1 MKNPHDIQTA
11 AIPTPGSGA
20 LMLHVPVL
28 SIARSLRNPR
38 KHFDQAKLQELAD
51 SIKATGVHQPILLR
65 PLPESRIAD
74 EQQHAKAEK
83 RERAQYELIAGER
96 RWRASQIA
104 GLAEIPAMIRP
115 MSDADALRA
124 AVIENLQRA
133 DITKLEE
140 AEGYREL
147 LDLGD
152 TTAEKIAE
160 DVGKSRTYVF
170 NVLKI
175 LDLCE
180 MGRDMVRSGAMDWSI
195 AQAVARIPVEALQ
208 VKALEKIKDQAD
220 YGQPY
225 TARQAQQM
233 TQREFMLR
241 LDRAPFDRS
250 DAQLCPQVGACD
262 SCSYRTGADPEA
274 YADVDSADV
283 CTNPPCYHEKEE
295 AHTAKVRQ
303 KAVDQGLEVI
313 DGRAAKELIPHAYSG
328 AVNGYLRLDNAYDSP
343 VTGKTLRKLVH
354 KALDTSGIKPTMIIN
369 PHDKKEMI
377 AVVTKEQAAEL
388 LKIAGKAEAHQKQQE
403 ANERQAKADTEAEKK
418 AAVEEYERAWRREI
432 VRRIAVQSKN
442 PSAALL
448 IASQQI
454 AARNIVN
461 TLNGDDAKE
470 LCKMLELGKV
480 APKDAMRDLAAD
492 SASPIA
498 VAGLVLA
505 LRDSAYSPWYWEHN
519 PEAPQNPNLMT
530 MAEACGVDIEAVKA
544 ETKANLRATKAQ
556 AEEKAAAKASE
567 SAAPKADLP
576 LDPAAR
582 AGESRAKGKAK
593 KSPAARASAEPKT
606 TAAEAS
612 AAIAAALQDQ
622 ESGAA
627 AAAQGNEGAPVAAA
641 QAPIQGAAAAAQGD
655 DAGPVAADAAQDLP
669 PSPAAADV
677 DQAEALSVQQSAPAQ
692 TATAND
698 GQGSADAGTGA
709 ADQAATSQAPTFGNG
724 DLVRV
729 KAGLKGPTGRPRK
742 ECGRV
747 GVVRP
752 GHLSLVVEF
761 GAGVGQRAGFE
772 AEELEPYTADP
783 IVGKRVRV
791 LSTGLMSSRGEFMWR
806 EGQVLAARVD
816 GWEIEFAG
824 KPGTIAK
831 TAIFG
836 TEELE
841 SLA

>member
-1 MKNPHDIQTA
+1 MTTANDNPTA
-11 AIPTPGSGA
+11 ALPIPGAGA
-20 LMLHVPVL
+20 LMLHVPL
-28 SIARSLRNPR
+28 QSIARSLRNPR
-38 KHFDQAKLQELAD
+38 KHFDAAKLQELAD

-74 EQQHAKAEK
+74 EQAWAKAEK

-96 RWRASQIA
+96 RWRASQLA
-104 GLAEIPAMIRP
+104 GMAEIPAMIRP
-115 MSDADALRA
+115 MSDAEALRA

-147 LDLGD
+147 LDLGE

-195 AQAVARIPVEALQ
+195 AQAVARIPIEALQ

-250 DAQLCPQVGACD
+250 DAQLCPRVGACD
-262 SCSYRTGADPEA
+262 SCSYRTGADPES

-295 AHTAKVRQ
+295 AHTSRVRQ

-313 DGRAAKELIPHAYSG
+313 DGRAAKELIPHAYG
-328 AVNGYLRLDNAYDSP
+328 GVVNGYLRLDNAYDSP

-369 PHDKKEMI
+369 PHNKKEMI

-418 AAVEEYERAWRREI
+418 ASVEEYERAWRREI
-432 VRRIAVQSKN
+432 VRRVAVQSKTPTEN
-442 PSAALL
+442 LL
-448 IASQQI
+448 IASQKI
-454 AARNIVN
+454 AAINIVN

-470 LCKMLELGKV
+470 LCKMLDLGKV
-480 APKDAMRDLAAD
+480 APKDAMRDLVAE

-544 ETKANLRATKAQ
+544 ETKANLRAAKAQ
-556 AEEKAAAKASE
+556 AKAAAKPTE
-567 SAAPKADLP
+567 PAAPKADLP

-593 KSPAARASAEPKT
+593 KFPAARAGAEPKT

-627 AAAQGNEGAPVAAA
+627 AAAQSDEGAPVADA

-655 DAGPVAADAAQDLP
+655 DAGPVAADAAQGLP
-669 PSPAAADV
+669 PSSAAAEV
-677 DQAEALSVQQSAPAQ
+677 EQAVTPDVQQSAPAQ
-692 TATAND
+692 TAPAND
-698 GQGSADAGTGA
+698 GQDSADAGTGA
-709 ADQAATSQAPTFGNG
+709 ADQSAASQAPTFVAG

-729 KAGLKGPTGRPRK
+729 KDGLKGTTGRPLK

-752 GHLSLVVEF
+752 GHLSLIVEF
-761 GAGVGQRAGFE
+761 GRGVGQRAGFE

-791 LSTGLMSSRGEFMWR
+791 LHVGAAANRLEFLWR
-806 EGQVLAARVD
+806 EGKVLAARED

-824 KPGTIAK
+824 KPGTVAK

>member
-1 MKNPHDIQTA
+1 MTTANDNPTA
-11 AIPTPGSGA
+11 ALPIPGAGA
-20 LMLHVPVL
+20 LMLHVPL
-28 SIARSLRNPR
+28 QSIARSLRNPR
-38 KHFDQAKLQELAD
+38 KHFDAAKLQELAD

-74 EQQHAKAEK
+74 EQAWAKAEK
-83 RERAQYELIAGER
+83 RERAQYELVAGER
-96 RWRASQIA
+96 RWRASQLA

-147 LDLGD
+147 LDLGE

-180 MGRDMVRSGAMDWSI
+180 RGRDMVRSGAMDWSI
-195 AQAVARIPVEALQ
+195 AQSVARIPVEALQ
-208 VKALEKIKDQAD
+208 VKALERIEDKAR
-220 YGQPY
+220 YGKPY
-225 TARQAQQM
+225 TAREAQEM

-241 LDRAPFDRS
+241 LDRAAFDRN
-250 DAQLCPQVGACD
+250 DAQLCARAGACNT
-262 SCSYRTGADPEA
+262 CSYRTGANPEE

-295 AHTAKVRQ
+295 AHTAQVRQ

-313 DGRAAKELIPHAYSG
+313 DGRAAKELIPHAYGG

-343 VTGKTLRKLVH
+343 VNGKTLRKLVH

-403 ANERQAKADTEAEKK
+403 ANESQAKADAQAEKK
-418 AAVEEYERAWRREI
+418 AAVEEYEHAWRREI

-442 PSAALL
+442 PTAALL

-454 AARNIVN
+454 AARSIVN

-480 APKDAMRDLAAD
+480 APKDAMRALAAD

-519 PEAPQNPNLMT
+519 PDAPQNPNLMT

-544 ETKANLRATKAQ
+544 ATKANLRAAKAQ
-556 AEEKAAAKASE
+556 PKAAAKPSE
-567 SAAPKADLP
+567 PAAPKADLP

-627 AAAQGNEGAPVAAA
+627 AQGNEGAPVADA
-641 QAPIQGAAAAAQGD
+641 QAPIQGAAAAAQND
-655 DAGPVAADAAQDLP
+655 DAGPVAADAAQGLP
-669 PSPAAADV
+669 PSPSAADV
-677 DQAEALSVQQSAPAQ
+677 DLADAPGTQQSAPAQ
-692 TATAND
+692 TDTADD
-698 GQGSADAGTGA
+698 GQDSADAGTGA
-709 ADQAATSQAPTFGNG
+709 ADQAATSQAITFEPG

-729 KAGLKGPTGRPRK
+729 KAGLKGTTGRPRK

-747 GVVRP
+747 GVVRL
-752 GHLSLVVEF
+752 GDLALIVEF
-761 GAGVGQRAGFE
+761 GAGVGQRTGFE
-772 AEELEPYTADP
+772 PEELERYTADP

-791 LSTGLMSSRGEFMWR
+791 LNPGSAYRWR
-806 EGQVLAARVD
+806 EGTVRACTAD
-816 GWEIEFAG
+816 GWKVEFSG
-824 KPGTIAK
+824 KPGTVTK
-831 TAIFG
+831 TAIFD
-836 TEELE
+836 TKELE

>member
-1 MKNPHDIQTA
+1 MKNPPDIQTT

-38 KHFDQAKLQELAD
+38 KHFDTAKLQELAD

-74 EQQHAKAEK
+74 EQAWAKAEK

-96 RWRASQIA
+96 RWRASQLA

-147 LDLGD
+147 LDLGE

-180 MGRDMVRSGAMDWSI
+180 MGREMVRTGTMDWSI
-195 AQAVARIPVEALQ
+195 AQTVARIPVESLQ
-208 VKALEKIKDQAD
+208 TKALEEIKRHAE

-225 TARQAQQM
+225 TARTAQAM
-233 TQREFMLR
+233 VQREFMLR
-241 LDRAPFDRS
+241 LDRAPFDRN
-250 DAQLCPQVGACD
+250 DAQLCMRAGACTT
-262 SCSYRTGADPEA
+262 CSYRTGANPEA

-295 AHTAKVRQ
+295 AHTAQVRQ

-313 DGRAAKELIPHAYSG
+313 DGRAAKELIPHAYG
-328 AVNGYLRLDNAYDSP
+328 GTVKGFLRLDNAYDSP

-369 PHDKKEMI
+369 PHDKKELI

-403 ANERQAKADTEAEKK
+403 ANESQAKADAQAEKK

-442 PSAALL
+442 PTAALL

-454 AARNIVN
+454 AARSIVN

-480 APKDAMRDLAAD
+480 APKDAMRDLAAE

-505 LRDSAYSPWYWEHN
+505 MRDSAYSPWYWEHN

-530 MAEACGVDIEAVKA
+530 MAQACGVDIEAVKA
-544 ETKANLRATKAQ
+544 ETKANLRAAKAQ
-556 AEEKAAAKASE
+556 AKAAAKPSE
-567 SAAPKADLP
+567 PAAPKADLP
-576 LDPAAR
+576 LNPAAR

-627 AAAQGNEGAPVAAA
+627 AAAQN
-641 QAPIQGAAAAAQGD
+641 D
-655 DAGPVAADAAQDLP
+655 DGGPVAADAAQGLP
-669 PSPAAADV
+669 PSPAAADIGHTLTP
-677 DQAEALSVQQSAPAQ
+677 DVQQSAPAQ

-698 GQGSADAGTGA
+698 GLDSADAGTGA
-709 ADQAATSQAPTFGNG
+709 ADQAATGQAPTFAAG

-752 GHLSLVVEF
+752 GHVSLIVEF

-772 AEELEPYTADP
+772 PEELEPYTADP

-791 LSTGLMSSRGEFMWR
+791 LRAGMTAQQAEFLWR
-806 EGQVLAARVD
+806 EGKVLRIRED
-816 GWEIEFAG
+816 GWEVEFAG

>member
-11 AIPTPGSGA
+11 ALPTPGSGA

-74 EQQHAKAEK
+74 EQAWAKAEK

-147 LDLGD
+147 LDLGE

-175 LDLCE
+175 LDACE
-180 MGRDMVRSGAMDWSI
+180 QVREALRVGEIDYSR
-195 AQAVARIPVEALQ
+195 AQLLARIPSAQLQANAL
-208 VKALEKIKDQAD
+208 KDITRTDWQGERPS
-220 YGQPY
+220 Y
-225 TARQAQQM
+225 RECEVLV
-233 TQREFMLR
+233 QREYMVR
-241 LDRAPFDRS
+241 LDRAKFDIA
-250 DAQLCPQVGACD
+250 DATLVPAAGACAN
-262 SCSYRTGADPEA
+262 CNKRTGADAELKKEMG
-274 YADVDSADV
+274 SADI
-283 CTNPPCYHEKEE
+283 CTDKPCYDAKSE
-295 AHTAKVRQ
+295 AHTARIVQEAKD
-303 KAVDQGLEVI
+303 KGHTVI
-313 DGRAAKELIPHAYSG
+313 VGKE
-328 AVNGYLRLDNAYDSP
+328 
-343 VTGKTLRKLVH
+343 
-354 KALDTSGIKPTMIIN
+354 
-369 PHDKKEMI
+369 
-377 AVVTKEQAAEL
+377 AAEL
-388 LKIAGKAEAHQKQQE
+388 QAQGYNEKLLGYRRLDAIEDSPGDHSLRKIIGDQMKAEGIQPVKIESPRRKGELVDALPNETVLRLLKIVDG
-403 ANERQAKADTEAEKK
+403 QAKASEK
-418 AAVEEYERAWRREI
+418 V
-432 VRRIAVQSKN
+432 
-442 PSAALL
+442 
-448 IASQQI
+448 
-454 AARNIVN
+454 
-461 TLNGDDAKE
+461 AKE
-470 LCKMLELGKV
+470 
-480 APKDAMRDLAAD
+480 ARQF
-492 SASPIA
+492 S
-498 VAGLVLA
+498 
-505 LRDSAYSPWYWEHN
+505 
-519 PEAPQNPNLMT
+519 EA
-530 MAEACGVDIEAVKA
+530 K
-544 ETKANLRATKAQ
+544 KAQ
-556 AEEKAAAKASE
+556 AEAKAQAKFEQAWRDSLLDRAWNTLNAEHPPAFTMDVHRYLALRAVKSLGTDDAQAIADVLGFDRVGAHTALIEYAKETVNPDFLQLLCIMQGDSRASHNPYNGTPNEGLMLVAGAVLQERLQAVIKEVKIAAADKHLPKISPLKP
-567 SAAPKADLP
+567 AAPKADLP

-622 ESGAA
+622 DH
-627 AAAQGNEGAPVAAA
+627 
-641 QAPIQGAAAAAQGD
+641 GAAAAAQGD
-655 DAGPVAADAAQDLP
+655 DAGPVAADAAQGLP
-669 PSPAAADV
+669 PSSTAAEV
-677 DQAEALSVQQSAPAQ
+677 DQAVTPDVQQSAPAQ

-698 GQGSADAGTGA
+698 EQDSADAGTGA
-709 ADQAATSQAPTFGNG
+709 ADQAATSQAPTFSNG

-729 KAGLKGPTGRPRK
+729 KAGLKGPTGRARK

-752 GHLSLVVEF
+752 GHLSLIVEF

-772 AEELEPYTADP
+772 AEELELYTADP

-791 LSTGLMSSRGEFMWR
+791 LRAGMTAQQAEFLWR
-806 EGQVLAARVD
+806 EGKVLRIRED
-816 GWEIEFAG
+816 GWEVEFAG

>member
-1 MKNPHDIQTA
+1 MKNPHDIQTT

-38 KHFDQAKLQELAD
+38 KHFDTAKLQELAD

-74 EQQHAKAEK
+74 EQAWAKAEK

-96 RWRASQIA
+96 RWRASQLA

-147 LDLGD
+147 LDLGE

-180 MGRDMVRSGAMDWSI
+180 MGREMVRTGTMDWSI
-195 AQAVARIPVEALQ
+195 AQTVARIPVESLQ
-208 VKALEKIKDQAD
+208 TKALEEIKRHAE

-225 TARQAQQM
+225 TARTAQAM
-233 TQREFMLR
+233 VQREFMLR
-241 LDRAPFDRS
+241 LDRAPFDRN
-250 DAQLCPQVGACD
+250 DAQLCMRAGACTT
-262 SCSYRTGADPEA
+262 CSYRTGANPEA

-295 AHTAKVRQ
+295 AHTAQVRQ

-313 DGRAAKELIPHAYSG
+313 DGRAAKELIPHAYG
-328 AVNGYLRLDNAYDSP
+328 GTVKGFLRLDNAYDSP

-369 PHDKKEMI
+369 PHDKKELI

-403 ANERQAKADTEAEKK
+403 ANESQAKADAQAEKK

-442 PSAALL
+442 PTAALL

-454 AARNIVN
+454 AARSIVN

-480 APKDAMRDLAAD
+480 APKDAMRDLAAE

-505 LRDSAYSPWYWEHN
+505 MRDSAYSPWYWEHN

-530 MAEACGVDIEAVKA
+530 MAQACGVDIEAVKA
-544 ETKANLRATKAQ
+544 ETKANLRAAKAQ
-556 AEEKAAAKASE
+556 AKAAAKPSE
-567 SAAPKADLP
+567 PAAPKADLP
-576 LDPAAR
+576 LNPAAR

-627 AAAQGNEGAPVAAA
+627 AAAQN
-641 QAPIQGAAAAAQGD
+641 D
-655 DAGPVAADAAQDLP
+655 DGGPVAADAAQGLP
-669 PSPAAADV
+669 PSPAAADIGHTLTP
-677 DQAEALSVQQSAPAQ
+677 DVQQSAPAQ

-698 GQGSADAGTGA
+698 GLDSADAGTGA
-709 ADQAATSQAPTFGNG
+709 ADQAATGQAPTFAAG

-752 GHLSLVVEF
+752 GHVSLIVEF

-772 AEELEPYTADP
+772 PEELEPYTADP

-791 LSTGLMSSRGEFMWR
+791 LRAGMTAQQAEFLWR
-806 EGQVLAARVD
+806 EGKVLRIRED
-816 GWEIEFAG
+816 GWEVEFAG

>member
-1 MKNPHDIQTA
+1 MTTANDNPTA
-11 AIPTPGSGA
+11 ALPTPGAGA
-20 LMLHVPVL
+20 LMLHVPL
-28 SIARSLRNPR
+28 QSIARSLRNPR

-74 EQQHAKAEK
+74 EQAWAKAEK

-96 RWRASQIA
+96 RWRASQLA

-147 LDLGD
+147 LDLGE

-175 LDLCE
+175 LDACE
-180 MGRDMVRSGAMDWSI
+180 QVREALRTGEIDYSR
-195 AQAVARIPVEALQ
+195 AQLLARIPSAQLQANAL
-208 VKALEKIKDQAD
+208 KDITRTDWQGERPS
-220 YGQPY
+220 Y
-225 TARQAQQM
+225 RECEVLV
-233 TQREFMLR
+233 QREYMVR
-241 LDRAPFDRS
+241 LDRAKFDIT
-250 DAQLCPQVGACD
+250 DATLVPAAGGCANCNK
-262 SCSYRTGADPEA
+262 RTGADAELKKEMG
-274 YADVDSADV
+274 SADI
-283 CTNPPCYHEKEE
+283 CTDKQCYDAKAE
-295 AHTAKVRQ
+295 AHTARIVQEAKD
-303 KAVDQGLEVI
+303 KGHTVI
-313 DGRAAKELIPHAYSG
+313 VGKE
-328 AVNGYLRLDNAYDSP
+328 
-343 VTGKTLRKLVH
+343 
-354 KALDTSGIKPTMIIN
+354 
-369 PHDKKEMI
+369 
-377 AVVTKEQAAEL
+377 AAEL
-388 LKIAGKAEAHQKQQE
+388 QAQGYNEKLLGYRRLDAIEDSPGDHPLRKIIGAQMKAEGIQPVKIESPRRKGELVDALPNETVLRLLKIVDG
-403 ANERQAKADTEAEKK
+403 QAKASEK
-418 AAVEEYERAWRREI
+418 V
-432 VRRIAVQSKN
+432 
-442 PSAALL
+442 
-448 IASQQI
+448 
-454 AARNIVN
+454 
-461 TLNGDDAKE
+461 AKE
-470 LCKMLELGKV
+470 
-480 APKDAMRDLAAD
+480 ARQF
-492 SASPIA
+492 S
-498 VAGLVLA
+498 
-505 LRDSAYSPWYWEHN
+505 
-519 PEAPQNPNLMT
+519 EA
-530 MAEACGVDIEAVKA
+530 K
-544 ETKANLRATKAQ
+544 KAQ
-556 AEEKAAAKASE
+556 AEAKAKAKFEQAWRDALLDRAWNTLNAEQPPAFTMDVHRYLALRSVKSLGTDDAQAIADVLGFDRVGAHAALIEYAKETVNPDFLQLLCIMQGDSRATHNPYYGTPNEGLMLVAGAVLQERLQAVIEEVKMAAAEKHLPKIAPIKP
-567 SAAPKADLP
+567 AAPKADLP

-582 AGESRAKGKAK
+582 AGESRAKGKPK

-622 ESGAA
+622 D
-627 AAAQGNEGAPVAAA
+627 
-641 QAPIQGAAAAAQGD
+641 QGAAAAAQSV

-669 PSPAAADV
+669 PSSAATDV
-677 DQAEALSVQQSAPAQ
+677 DQAVPLDAQQSAPAQ
-692 TATAND
+692 TASADD
-698 GQGSADAGTGA
+698 GQDSADAGTGA
-709 ADQAATSQAPTFGNG
+709 ADQAATSQAVTFAAG

-752 GHLSLVVEF
+752 GHVSLIVEF

-772 AEELEPYTADP
+772 PEELEPYTADP

-791 LSTGLMSSRGEFMWR
+791 LHIGPATNRQEYLWR
-806 EGQVLAARVD
+806 EGKVLGVRED
-816 GWEIEFAG
+816 GWEVEFAG